1 MTEHLDIAAIARAR
15 AVPIAD
21 EILRRGI
28 KLRRVGFELVG
39 ACPVCG
45 DGGKGSR
52 SNRFAVDLRKNVW
65 LCRRCQRGGGVVDL
79 VMHLDGVGFKE
90 AVAVLAGGKC
100 PSPVPQHTAM
110 ARPVLDCAADEERK
124 RQRALQWW
132 EDASPIGGTPAE
144 RYLVEI
150 RKLVLPPGVSPRVLR
165 FHPDCPFGDDGT
177 RHPCLLALYRRIEL
191 PLFLPPDQPVEAEP
205 RAVMRTAL
213 TVDGKKIGRMAYGP
227 VRGAA
232 IKLSDDADVTMG
244 LIIGEGLET
253 TLAAMVFGLAPAWAL
268 GSVGGIAKFPVL
280 SGIEALTIL
289 AETDDGGASEQA
301 ILECFGRWTAAGRQ
315 VFSATSVIGG
325 DASDALTMIAAG
337 DTDDTR
343 RGADLSAAQAGTA
356 E

>member
-1 MTEHLDIAAIARAR
+1 MTGHLDIAAIARAR

-21 EILRRGI
+21 EIHRRGI
-28 KLRRVGFELVG
+28 KLRRVGLELVG

-52 SNRFAVDLRKNVW
+52 SNGFAVHLRKNVW

-79 VMHLDGVGFKE
+79 MMHLDGVGFKE

-150 RKLVLPPGVSPRVLR
+150 RKLVLPSDLSPRVLR

-232 IKLSDDADVTMG
+232 IKRP
-244 LIIGEGLET
+244 T
-253 TLAAMVFGLAPAWAL
+253 TAM
-268 GSVGGIAKFPVL
+268 
-280 SGIEALTIL
+280 
-289 AETDDGGASEQA
+289 
-301 ILECFGRWTAAGRQ
+301 
-315 VFSATSVIGG
+315 
-325 DASDALTMIAAG
+325 
-337 DTDDTR
+337 
-343 RGADLSAAQAGTA
+343 
-356 E
+356 

>member
-1 MTEHLDIAAIARAR
+1 MTWHLDTEAVARAR

-21 EILRRGI
+21 EIHRRGI
-28 KLRRVGFELVG
+28 KLRRVGLELVG
-39 ACPVCG
+39 ACPICG

-52 SNRFAVDLRKNVW
+52 SNRFAVHLRKNAW

-100 PSPVPQHTAM
+100 PSPVAQRTAI
-110 ARPVLDCAADEERK
+110 ARPVLGCAADEERK

-144 RYLVEI
+144 RYLIEI
-150 RKLVLPPGVSPRVLR
+150 RKLVLPPDLSPRVLR

-191 PLFLPPDQPVEAEP
+191 PLFLPPNQPVEAEP

-227 VRGAA
+227 VRCAA
-232 IKLSDDADVTMG
+232 IKLSDDADVTIG

-253 TLAAMVFGLAPAWAL
+253 TLAAMVFGLAPAWAPA
-268 GSVGGIAKFPVL
+268 GGIGKFPVL
-280 SGIEALTIL
+280 PGIEALTIL
-289 AETDDGGASEQA
+289 AEADDGGASERA
-301 ILECFGRWTAAGRQ
+301 IHECFGRWTAAGRQ

-337 DTDDTR
+337 DTDDAR

>member
-1 MTEHLDIAAIARAR
+1 MTGHLDTAAIARAR

-28 KLRRVGFELVG
+28 KLRRVGLELVG

-52 SNRFAVDLRKNVW
+52 SNRFAVDLRTNAW

-90 AVAVLAGGKC
+90 AVGVLAGGKC
-100 PSPVPQHTAM
+100 PSPQHTAM
-110 ARPVLDCAADEERK
+110 ARPALNCAADEERK

-150 RKLVLPPGVSPRVLR
+150 RKLVLPPDLSPRVLR

-244 LIIGEGLET
+244 LIIGESLET

-268 GSVGGIAKFPVL
+268 GSAGGIAKFPVL

-289 AETDDGGASEQA
+289 AETEDGGANERA
-301 ILECFGRWTAAGRQ
+301 IEECFSRWTAAGRE
-315 VFSATSVIGG
+315 VSRATSMIGSDVN
-325 DASDALTMIAAG
+325 DAWEIAHNAP
-337 DTDDTR
+337 TEMR
-343 RGADLSAAQAGTA
+343 RISWKAAP
-356 E
+356 

>member
-1 MTEHLDIAAIARAR
+1 MTEHLDIAAIARAH

-45 DGGKGSR
+45 DGGK
-52 SNRFAVDLRKNVW
+52 
-65 LCRRCQRGGGVVDL
+65 
-79 VMHLDGVGFKE
+79 
-90 AVAVLAGGKC
+90 
-100 PSPVPQHTAM
+100 
-110 ARPVLDCAADEERK
+110 DCAADEERK

-325 DASDALTMIAAG
+325 DASD
-337 DTDDTR
+337 DCCR
-343 RGADLSAAQAGTA
+343 RH
-356 E
+356 

>member
-1 MTEHLDIAAIARAR
+1 MTWHLDTEAIARAR

-21 EILRRGI
+21 EIYRRGI
-28 KLRRVGFELVG
+28 KLRRVGLELVG

-52 SNRFAVDLRKNVW
+52 SNRFAVHLHKNAW
-65 LCRRCQRGGGVVDL
+65 LCRRCQRSGGVVDL

-100 PSPVPQHTAM
+100 PSPVAQHTAM

-150 RKLVLPPGVSPRVLR
+150 RKLVLPPDLSPRVLR
-165 FHPDCPFGDDGT
+165 FHPDCPFSDDGT

-232 IKLSDDADVTMG
+232 IKLSDDADVTTG
-244 LIIGEGLET
+244 LVIGEGLET
-253 TLAAMVFGLAPAWAL
+253 TLAGMVFGFAPAWAL
-268 GSVGGIAKFPVL
+268 GSAGGIAKFPVL
-280 SGIEALTIL
+280 SGIEALTVL
-289 AETDDGGASEQA
+289 AETEDGGANERASR
-301 ILECFGRWTAAGRQ
+301 ECFARWSAAGRE
-315 VFSATSVIGG
+315 VLRATSMIGC
-325 DASDALTMIAAG
+325 DANDALTMAVAG
-337 DTDDTR
+337 DGGDTTDH
-343 RGADLSAAQAGTA
+343 GTIQTKRA
-356 E
+356 

>member
-1 MTEHLDIAAIARAR
+1 
-15 AVPIAD
+15 VPIAD

-28 KLRRVGFELVG
+28 QLRRVGFELVG

-52 SNRFAVDLRKNVW
+52 SNRFAVHLRKNVW

-100 PSPVPQHTAM
+100 PS
-110 ARPVLDCAADEERK
+110 
-124 RQRALQWW
+124 
-132 EDASPIGGTPAE
+132 S
-144 RYLVEI
+144 
-150 RKLVLPPGVSPRVLR
+150 RVLR

-227 VRGAA
+227 VRGSA

-268 GSVGGIAKFPVL
+268 GSAGGIAKFPVL

-289 AETDDGGASEQA
+289 AETDDGGANEQA
-301 ILECFGRWTAAGRQ
+301 IEECFSRWTAAGRE
-315 VFSATSVIGG
+315 VSRATSMIGSDVN
-325 DASDALTMIAAG
+325 DAWEIARNG
-337 DTDDTR
+337 PTEMR
-343 RGADLSAAQAGTA
+343 RISWKAAP
-356 E
+356 